1 MQIFVITTFLYTVV
15 DAEKE
20 EKNGLRQ
27 GAGIIQ
33 WTLKKWASGALYLY
47 NINYIVLKIKTVL
60 TRKI

>member
-1 MQIFVITTFLYTVV
+1 MQIFVITTFLYT
-15 DAEKE
+15 E
-20 EKNGLRQ
+20 EKMGCVRAL
-27 GAGIIQ
+27 ALYTIQ